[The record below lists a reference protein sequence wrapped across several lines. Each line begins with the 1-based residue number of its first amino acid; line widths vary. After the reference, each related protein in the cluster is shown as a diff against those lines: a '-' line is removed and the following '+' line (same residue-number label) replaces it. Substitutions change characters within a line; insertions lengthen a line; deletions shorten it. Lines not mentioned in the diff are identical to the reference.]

1 MTGKGYREI
10 MSVVDLKSK
19 GHTFR
24 GKNLEAM
31 IYEYWD
37 NFVCSSYGFHF
48 LAGFST
54 LRRTLLWEPQS
65 ETVFVL
71 GSISMYGLCPTNI
84 SGEPSGHRNLFAD
97 DEAKVVSCRSARGDS
112 KKHAGQRQQQTRLEN
127 LCGLCSDTDPKS
139 KEVIRGRRFWRR
151 TQAGR
156 LRAGRDSNRFM
167 PFLVSVG
174 EVSQGQSR
182 GEITYSFGF
191 TREYTDDSYH
201 YSGQYSR
208 GKYSRRVELGAAG
221 NLHYGSG
228 LFGLCTSLCNSQYP
242 GIFRNQGKKESR
254 FQTSI
259 FSAGKQGRR
268 DKIRSDREPNWAL
281 FQKTLS
287 RKDSPHWLFRCGN
300 QKEIDIHNQ
309 QHETI
314 SKSHCRSLQ
323 ITLASRAIIR
333 KRLNLKLSL
342 YTILQILS
350 VALFEKIP
358 ILQAFAEDRYVD
370 ENTQSWEQLELQGI
384 SLGQ

>member
-139 KEVIRGRRFWRR
+139 KEVIRGQRFWRR

-201 YSGQYSR
+201 YSGHYSKKHYPEKIR
-208 GKYSRRVELGAAG
+208 RLGYFDAATNKKLIFITNNMKLSAKVIADLYKSRWQVELFFKWIKQHLRIKAF
-221 NLHYGSG
+221 YG
-228 LFGLCTSLCNSQYP
+228 TSENAVKTQ
-242 GIFRNQGKKESR
+242 IWIAI
-254 FQTSI
+254 SI
-259 FSAGKQGRR
+259 YVL
-268 DKIRSDREPNWAL
+268 I
-281 FQKTLS
+281 
-287 RKDSPHWLFRCGN
+287 
-300 QKEIDIHNQ
+300 
-309 QHETI
+309 
-314 SKSHCRSLQ
+314 
-323 ITLASRAIIR
+323 AIIR